1 MALGGFLELEVV
13 SVRETKGLVGRFPM
27 GNSGLFVRWEGAWIE
42 IVLFLGIG
50 ITGVAVLCFWR

>member
-27 GNSGLFVRWEGAWIE
+27 GNSGLFVR
-42 IVLFLGIG
+42 
-50 ITGVAVLCFWR
+50 